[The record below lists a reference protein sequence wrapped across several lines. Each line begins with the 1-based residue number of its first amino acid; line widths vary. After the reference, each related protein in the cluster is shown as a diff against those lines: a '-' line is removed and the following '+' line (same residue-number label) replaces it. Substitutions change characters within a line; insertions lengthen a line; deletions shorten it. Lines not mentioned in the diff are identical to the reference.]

1 MTCPELVWML
11 REREIR
17 VEYRGGQLY
26 LGPREAVTEEI
37 KALVARWRPLLLWA
51 VIRRRPVCPERPAHE
66 IWLRPELHQEWMTLC
81 HQAERRAAREE
92 AA

>member
-1 MTCPELVWML
+1 MTCPELVMAL

-26 LGPREAVTEEI
+26 LGPREAVTQEI
-37 KALVARWRPLLLWA
+37 REAVSRWRPLLVWA
-51 VIRRRPVCPERPAHE
+51 VMRRRPVGPERPAHE
-66 IWLRPELHQEWMTLC
+66 IWLLPELHQEWMTLC
-81 HQAERRAAREE
+81 ILAELREARE